1 MGIYKCYYGFCSIY
15 QNGDNKGRYRKKAIR
30 REGHGN
36 SITIKDFG
44 DQFSRNS
51 LDGKS
56 HSPLVPSDGGDDEL
70 ECEAVIPS
78 NVVL

>member
-1 MGIYKCYYGFCSIY
+1 MVTTRDAIG
-15 QNGDNKGRYRKKAIR
+15 KKAIR

-56 HSPLVPSDGGDDEL
+56 HSPHVPSDGGR
-70 ECEAVIPS
+70 
-78 NVVL
+78 

>member
-1 MGIYKCYYGFCSIY
+1 MDFVAYLKMVTTRDAIG
-15 QNGDNKGRYRKKAIR
+15 KKAIR

-44 DQFSRNS
+44 DQLSRNS

-56 HSPLVPSDGGDDEL
+56 HSPHVPSDGGDDEL
-70 ECEAVIPS
+70 ECEAIIPS

>member
-1 MGIYKCYYGFCSIY
+1 MSSQINRDIIKRWASTSVTMDFVAYLKMVTTRDAIG
-15 QNGDNKGRYRKKAIR
+15 KKAIR

-36 SITIKDFG
+36 SITVKDFG

-56 HSPLVPSDGGDDEL
+56 HSPYVPSDGGR
-70 ECEAVIPS
+70 
-78 NVVL
+78 

>member
-1 MGIYKCYYGFCSIY
+1 MDYVACLKMVTTRADMG
-15 QNGDNKGRYRKKAIR
+15 KKATR

-44 DQFSRNS
+44 DQFSGNA

-56 HSPLVPSDGGDDEL
+56 HSPHVPSDGRDDEL
-70 ECEAVIPS
+70 ECEH
-78 NVVL
+78 